1 MQRSQKVTNGG
12 LSAPGAVALNRLE
25 PNVGAGVEPNAGVDE
40 KLAPNTGA
48 SPPDIAGVEPNA
60 GVDEKLN
67 AGVDIAGVEPNAG
80 VDEKLAV
87 PHTGAS
93 PPDIA
98 AAEPNP
104 VVDEVVAAPCAVPN
118 RNLGGTQ
125 LR

>member
-1 MQRSQKVTNGG
+1 M
-12 LSAPGAVALNRLE
+12 E

-48 SPPDIAGVEPNA
+48 SPPDIAGVEPN
-60 GVDEKLN
+60 VE
-67 AGVDIAGVEPNAG
+67 AGVEPNAG
-80 VDEKLAV
+80 VDEKLA
-87 PHTGAS
+87 PNTGAL

-104 VVDEVVAAPCAVPN
+104 VVDEVFAAPCAVPN
-118 RNLGGTQ
+118 RNLGGPQ